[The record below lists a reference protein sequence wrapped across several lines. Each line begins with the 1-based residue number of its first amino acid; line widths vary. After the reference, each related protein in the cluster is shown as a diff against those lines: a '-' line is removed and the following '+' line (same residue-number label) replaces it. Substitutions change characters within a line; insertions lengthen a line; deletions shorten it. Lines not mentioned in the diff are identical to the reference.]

1 MVEFRNDIKM
11 DINRPEECLDKAKKI
26 ITDDR
31 NKDHGNYTKNL
42 KVISNFWKVFLGKDI
57 SPNEVALLMALLKI
71 ARISTGK
78 FTPDS
83 YIDACGYL
91 SLAYALDKSKTKD

>member
-1 MVEFRNDIKM
+1 MTEFRNGIEL

-31 NKDHGNYTKNL
+31 NKDYGNYTKNL
-42 KVISNFWKVFLGKDI
+42 KVRSNFWKVFLGKDI
-57 SPNEVALLMALLKI
+57 SPHEVALLMALLKI

-91 SLAYALDKSKTKD
+91 SLAYALEKNKHKD

>member
-1 MVEFRNDIKM
+1 
-11 DINRPEECLDKAKKI
+11 
-26 ITDDR
+26 
-31 NKDHGNYTKNL
+31 
-42 KVISNFWKVFLGKDI
+42 
-57 SPNEVALLMALLKI
+57 MALLKI

-91 SLAYALDKSKTKD
+91 SLAYALDKSQTKD